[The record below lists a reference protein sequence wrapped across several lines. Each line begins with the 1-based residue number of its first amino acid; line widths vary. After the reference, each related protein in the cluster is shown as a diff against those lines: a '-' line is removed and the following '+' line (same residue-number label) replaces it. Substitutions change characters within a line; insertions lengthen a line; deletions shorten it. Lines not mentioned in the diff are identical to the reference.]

1 MEKFLDME
9 FSILNWIQSTFKSD
23 FADTFMSLI
32 TKLGDA
38 GIFWIICAVICLCF
52 KKTRKMGLTMGL
64 ALIFGLI
71 LGNGFMKNV
80 FFRQRPYTYEGYEAI
95 RQNLLVKELSDGS
108 FPSGHTLASFEA
120 ATAVFIYKK
129 PLGTVALILAA
140 LIAFSRLYL
149 FVHFP
154 SDVFAGL
161 IFGVCF
167 AIASYLII
175 KVLYK
180 KYDLENKLLLAYEK
194 K

>member
-1 MEKFLDME
+1 ME
-9 FSILNWIQSTFKSD
+9 FSVLNWIQEVFKSP
-23 FADTFMSLI
+23 FMDKFM
-32 TKLGDA
+32 TYVTMLGDA

-71 LGNGFMKNV
+71 IGNGFLKNV
-80 FFRQRPYTYEGYEAI
+80 FFRTRPYDVPGYEAM
-95 RQNLLVKELSDGS
+95 RDSLLVEKLHDGS

-120 ATAVFIYKK
+120 AVAIFMYRK
-129 PLGTVALILAA
+129 PLGTSALVLAF

-154 SDVFAGL
+154 SDVIAGMIL
-161 IFGVCF
+161 GTLF
-167 AIASYLII
+167 AIASYCII
-175 KVLYK
+175 KALYK
-180 KYDLENKLLLAYEK
+180 KYGLENKLLLPWERK